1 MLVPKQDRQG
11 SSASDSRRARIIFA
25 PGGVA

>member
-1 MLVPKQDRQG
+1 MPVSKQDRQG
-11 SSASDSRRARIIFA
+11 SGASDTRRARIIFA